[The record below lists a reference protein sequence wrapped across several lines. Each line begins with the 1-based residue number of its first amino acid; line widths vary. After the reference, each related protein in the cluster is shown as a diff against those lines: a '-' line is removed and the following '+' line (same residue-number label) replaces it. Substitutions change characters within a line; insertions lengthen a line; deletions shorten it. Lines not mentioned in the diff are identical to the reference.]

1 MQRATVTETTWAGYT
16 RKEAKHEFVT
26 AADTAVRYVDGMAA
40 RYRNNGYTV
49 VMNADC
55 TYFTAV
61 HGDITV
67 EVKVTPL

>member
-1 MQRATVTETTWAGYT
+1 MKRATITETTWAGYT

-26 AADTAVRYVDGMAA
+26 TVDTAAWYVDGMAA

-61 HGDITV
+61 NQDITV